1 MKTEVSAAD
10 EETPTDEETRT
21 NEGISPEHVVAGV
34 ALLTSLVAILSFTY
48 DWGYF
53 KALGITFATA
63 PTSIADHIRSGLVLA
78 SIGIPLWLVLLA
90 SHLFLLRVENRG
102 HFDEWIAN
110 SANPTRARI
119 WVSALKIGPALLVL
133 GLLGWL
139 GGAREDNNAALDV
152 GATLTILTTAFIVL
166 WPVFMWWAFKRPRVQ
181 ERFSPFSRLVATD
194 VPRFLLIFFW
204 LGFIVAEADRDSTSL
219 TTASIS
225 KPCQAET
232 ETCPKA
238 VPVRVYR
245 AFEEWFLVGD
255 SSGVYWT
262 RSAHVD
268 RIQAPEKRA
277 SSGLLCK
284 LFGKACRVSEEE
296 GSPGPRP
303 AESTSDLD
311 TPSDSLRP

>member
-1 MKTEVSAAD
+1 METEVSVAED
-10 EETPTDEETRT
+10 KTTT
-21 NEGISPEHVVAGV
+21 NDGISPEHVVAGV

-78 SIGIPLWLVLLA
+78 SVGIPLWLVLFA

-119 WVSALKIGPALLVL
+119 WVSALKIGPALLML

-139 GGAREDNNAALDV
+139 GGAREDNNAALD
-152 GATLTILTTAFIVL
+152 GSAALTIVAIAFIVL

-181 ERFSPFSRLVATD
+181 ERFSPFSRIVATD
-194 VPRFLLIFFW
+194 VPRFLVIFFW
-204 LGFIVAEADRDSTSL
+204 LGFIMAEVDSDSTSL
-219 TTASIS
+219 TTVSIAQA
-225 KPCQAET
+225 CQAET

-268 RIQAPEKRA
+268 RIQAPEKRI

-284 LFGKACRVSEEE
+284 LFGKACLVSEDE
-296 GSPGPRP
+296 GLPGLPP
-303 AESTSDLD
+303 AEPTSALE